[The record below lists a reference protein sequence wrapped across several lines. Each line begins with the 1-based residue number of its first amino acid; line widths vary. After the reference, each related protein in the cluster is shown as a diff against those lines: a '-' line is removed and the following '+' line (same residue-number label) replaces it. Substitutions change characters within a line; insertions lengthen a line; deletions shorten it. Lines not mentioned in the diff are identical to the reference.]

1 MSDEQPFR
9 AILIISSA
17 LLIPF
22 AVYHRLKS
30 QSTGESLDRS
40 QEGLFILLTLRPLG
54 LAGIAGFLTYM
65 LNPRWM
71 SWSSLLLPSW
81 LRWLGIL
88 SGLTAGALIVWTFR
102 ALGPNLTDT
111 VVTRRIHTLVTNGPY
126 RFVRHPFYVAVGL
139 AVLGNGL
146 AAANWFLFATG
157 VTSLCLLILRTSR
170 EEERLFQRFGDEY
183 RLYSQRTGRFLPKW

>member
-1 MSDEQPFR
+1 
-9 AILIISSA
+9 
-17 LLIPF
+17 
-22 AVYHRLKS
+22 
-30 QSTGESLDRS
+30 
-40 QEGLFILLTLRPLG
+40 
-54 LAGIAGFLTYM
+54 
-65 LNPRWM
+65 M

-111 VVTRRIHTLVTNGPY
+111 VVTRRTHTLVTNGPY